1 MKRIKELSLQGPMLL
16 FASVFCLLQLGI
28 SPQASAQTT
37 GPHDL
42 QSNVVAGLGC
52 APSNNGT
59 GHMNCTEMLANPTAG
74 DTPLLGGVSWQ
85 VPGNPNMVGPDPN
98 NNGAV
103 TEVSGRVDQ
112 ITNIDLPNGPFT
124 GTPSCAKTNDDSGTA
139 ICAVEGTN
147 NGLYGIA
154 IHPAPLA
161 SMQTVAQ
168 ATSPLVPLLM
178 PGQVLSFGVF
188 PDGLTPCTT
197 ANPCNRVGAI
207 ASNPSCA
214 ATEGRMVICAVNVLL
229 QNTVGAANTTL
240 VGLAFDP
247 RLALAP
253 PTGTTQGIN
262 PSIIILQNGTNVT
275 SDPSCTDDVNPTVN
289 GGFGFAACAWVFQDN
304 FFGAT
309 ATLFGASFDPRAH
322 GGNRPY
328 NPGALTVSASS
339 INGPGPMNFPT
350 NGDLVFNGDPSC
362 ATPRDAPNTGHSLG
376 EITCAIGV
384 GVGNGASSGT
394 DTALLGVTFNP
405 VTRTT
410 ATLNLGLAPSGTW
423 SGVSCAS
430 PNDNLITFPHDT
442 GNSVACV
449 ATTGTTNPT
458 TNLTTNSTTM
468 YAINFDPRTGL
479 DPTTNA
485 APAWSSFTFSDPNT
499 NATPTSLPSCVSENV
514 INNQISCGIVDSAGN
529 SVGFYT
535 NPH

>member
-1 MKRIKELSLQGPMLL
+1 MKRIKELSLQVRVLL
-16 FASVFCLLQLGI
+16 LASVFCLLQLGI

-42 QSNVVAGLGC
+42 QTNVVTGLGC

-59 GHMNCTEMLANPTAG
+59 GHLICAEELANTTAG
-74 DTPLLGGVSWQ
+74 GSALLGGVSWQ
-85 VPGNPNMVGPDPN
+85 VPGNANPP
-98 NNGAV
+98 
-103 TEVSGRVDQ
+103 EISGTVDQ
-112 ITNIDLPNGPFT
+112 ITSVDLLPNGPFT
-124 GTPSCAKTNDDSGTA
+124 GTPSCAKTLDGTGTV

-154 IHPAPLA
+154 IHPQQPNP
-161 SMQTVAQ
+161 TV
-168 ATSPLVPLLM
+168 SSLVPLLM

-229 QNTVGAANTTL
+229 QNTVGAANTTM

-430 PNDNLITFPHDT
+430 PNDNLTTFTHDT

>member
-1 MKRIKELSLQGPMLL
+1 MKRMKELSLQVRVLL
-16 FASVFCLLQLGI
+16 LASVCSLLQLGI

-42 QSNVVAGLGC
+42 QTNVVTGLGC

-59 GHMNCTEMLANPTAG
+59 GHLNCAEELANTTAG
-74 DTPLLGGVSWQ
+74 GSALLGGVSWQ
-85 VPGNPNMVGPDPN
+85 VPGNANPPEAAG
-98 NNGAV
+98 
-103 TEVSGRVDQ
+103 TVDA
-112 ITNIDLPNGPFT
+112 ITSVDLPSNGPFT
-124 GTPSCAKTNDDSGTA
+124 GTPGCAKTNDNPASGTV

-154 IHPAPLA
+154 IHPQQPNP
-161 SMQTVAQ
+161 TV
-168 ATSPLVPLLM
+168 SSLVPLLM
-178 PGQVLSFGVF
+178 PGQVLSFGRF
-188 PDGLTPCTT
+188 PDGNTPCTT
-197 ANPCNRVGAI
+197 ANPCNRVGAM

-214 ATEGRMVICAVNVLL
+214 ATEGNMVICAVNVLL
-229 QNTVGAANTTL
+229 QNTVGAANTAL

-247 RLALAP
+247 RIALAP
-253 PTGTTQGIN
+253 PTAATQGTN
-262 PSIIILQNGTNVT
+262 PAIIILQNGTNVT
-275 SDPSCTDDVNPTVN
+275 SDPSCTDDVDPSTSNPIN
-289 GGFGFAACAWVFQDN
+289 SGKGFAACAFVFQDN

-309 ATLFGASFDPRAH
+309 ATLFGASFDPRTH
-322 GGNRPY
+322 GGNPPY

-339 INGPGPMNFPT
+339 INGPGRMNFPA

-362 ATPRDAPNTGHSLG
+362 ATPRDGAMGHSLG

-384 GVGNGASSGT
+384 GVGTGASFGT

-410 ATLNLGLAPSGTW
+410 PTTLDLGPAPSGTW

-430 PNDNLITFPHDT
+430 PNDNTDKPNPTGNPT

-449 ATTGTTNPT
+449 ATTGTTNT
-458 TNLTTNSTTM
+458 TTGVTTNSNTM
-468 YAINFDPRTGL
+468 YAINFDPRTGF

-485 APAWSSFTFSDPNT
+485 APLWSPFTFSDPDNP

-514 INNQISCGIVDSAGN
+514 IFNQISCGIVDSAGN

-535 NPH
+535 DPH